1 MPRTD
6 PVIGDGLWLP
16 LVTPLR
22 HGAPDLRAAQ
32 QLAAHYA
39 GAGVDGLIVLGT
51 TGEGGL
57 LTEAERLMVT
67 AAVLEVAQGSMPVMA
82 GVGGVDTRSV
92 CEQVRTLDRFDLAG
106 YLVPPP
112 YYLRVS
118 DEGIAWHVRRVASQT
133 ARPLMLYNV
142 PKRTGST
149 ISPALAL
156 RLADHPQV
164 VAIKECDRA
173 GLRALAGQD
182 ALRVFCGEDAAMLD
196 HLLAGGAGVVPA
208 AAHIRPDLFVRL
220 LQLARTG
227 RDEAARA
234 LFRQLS
240 PLIDLMFAEPNPA
253 PVKAALALA
262 GLARAEVRQPL
273 TPATR
278 ALTARLEATMALLPP
293 AAFPTFPP
301 SPMHIPTA
309 TGKMPDCLKNVHHV
323 T

>member
-1 MPRTD
+1 MPHTD

-112 YYLRVS
+112 YYLCVS

-173 GLRALAGQD
+173 GLRALVGQD

-293 AAFPTFPP
+293 AALPTFPP

>member
-1 MPRTD
+1 MPR
-6 PVIGDGLWLP
+6 IEEGLWLP
-16 LVTPLR
+16 MVTPLR
-22 HGAPDLRAAQ
+22 HGEPDLAATQ
-32 QLAAHYA
+32 RLAAYYA
-39 GAGVDGLIVLGT
+39 NAGVDGLIVLGT

-57 LTEAERLMVT
+57 LSGAERLMVT
-67 AAVLEVAQGSMPVMA
+67 AAVLEVAQGVVPVMA

-92 CEQVRTLDRFDLAG
+92 CEQVRALDRFDLAG

-142 PKRTGST
+142 PKRTGCA

-164 VAIKECDRA
+164 VAIKECDGA
-173 GLRALAGQD
+173 GLRALSRQHR
-182 ALRVFCGEDAAMLD
+182 LRVFCGEDGAMLD
-196 HLLAGGAGVVPA
+196 HLLAGGAGAVPA
-208 AAHIRPDLFVRL
+208 AAHVRPDLFVHLLRL
-220 LQLARTG
+220 VRAG
-227 RDEAARA
+227 REEAARA

-253 PVKAALALA
+253 PVKAALALT
-262 GLARAEVRQPL
+262 GLACAEVRQPL
-273 TPATR
+273 MPASR
-278 ALTARLEATMALLPP
+278 ALVARIEAAIALLPP
-293 AAFPTFPP
+293 ALSHLSTTPA
-301 SPMHIPTA
+301 MHVPTA